1 MADFITNKSV
11 VRSKKALL
19 EALLSLIFEKEY
31 EKITIT
37 DICKKADVVRKTFY
51 NNFASKDD
59 IMRYLIS
66 LMFKELEKSINFNS
80 FNLKNMLYPFFNFIM
95 EHRKFLLLFYQRG
108 LIRFTGE
115 CISTYVENEK
125 FILIFAK
132 KFVTPKAYKYL
143 ADYVSAVLVSVVE
156 TWIKNDFTESIDFL
170 VEITESFFYNR
181 VTDFSKNGDWF
192 SILLNKI

>member
-181 VTDFSKNGDWF
+181 VTDFSKNGD
-192 SILLNKI
+192 